1 MSASEPRGGGRTTTK
16 GSFEQGKPALRRMSL
31 VKSVKLIYTY
41 IYIYIYICICIYLCI
56 YLSIYLSIYIYI
68 YIYEHVY
75 V

>member
-1 MSASEPRGGGRTTTK
+1 MSASERRVDGRTTTK

-41 IYIYIYICICIYLCI
+41 IYIYICICIYLCI